1 MKTAKLVIGIL
12 SMVLFLVIVL
22 QSCIVGVGNVLVEND
37 EISGSAGVFLAICM
51 LVAGIV
57 GVATRKHFAG
67 GIVAGSFYLVGALIG
82 ACNYGTYSALLIWSI
97 LSACFGVTFILGTIL
112 AKVSEKKK
120 SAPAEEQQQ

>member
-57 GVATRKHFAG
+57 GLPPGNILR
-67 GIVAGSFYLVGALIG
+67 AGSWQAAF
-82 ACNYGTYSALLIWSI
+82 IWS
-97 LSACFGVTFILGTIL
+97 AR
-112 AKVSEKKK
+112 
-120 SAPAEEQQQ
+120 

>member
-67 GIVAGSFYLVGALIG
+67 GIVAGSFYLVGA
-82 ACNYGTYSALLIWSI
+82 CNYGTYSDLLVWSI